1 MATESKDVDSENGS
15 SASSTSNLAARV
27 RYLRLQRKWSLK
39 RLAEHSGVSQSMLSQ
54 VERGA
59 ANPTIGVAL
68 GIATALEVTLDELLQ
83 TGPAQPAIDVIRG
96 NDAHFVYRSDDDC
109 RVRTLSSLK
118 SERDLEFYEITIQGN
133 AELRSA
139 PHFEG
144 TVEHITVRTGSIRVE
159 VDGRTVDLGRG
170 DSAEY
175 PADVPHAI
183 VNRRKTV
190 AVVYLID
197 TVPLGR

>member
-1 MATESKDVDSENGS
+1 
-15 SASSTSNLAARV
+15 
-27 RYLRLQRKWSLK
+27 
-39 RLAEHSGVSQSMLSQ
+39 MLSQ

-59 ANPTIGVAL
+59 ANPTIAVAL

-83 TGPAQPAIDVIRG
+83 TGPTQPAIDVIRG

-118 SERDLEFYEITIQGN
+118 SERNLEFYEITIQGK

-144 TVEHITVRTGSIRVE
+144 TVEHITVRTGSVRVE
-159 VDGRTVDLGRG
+159 VDGRTVDLARG

-183 VNRRKTV
+183 VNRRKTA